1 MTKVVDQMNCRVSR
15 PEAVVN
21 VEISF
26 YQFRLKNDDVAIFPA
41 VFRAKLAMVV
51 DDTAPNR

>member
-1 MTKVVDQMNCRVSR
+1 MNCRVSR